1 MGAAAGSAAKA
12 GVDVTAAFDVSI
24 LDDPELRAAV
34 QARMRDRLRYK
45 VWQNRRGGLRAK
57 QRITAPFPSDLA
69 IITGLGWGKGEA
81 IIRHLVD
88 RIDNYELMALLIA
101 GPTFALTMSNM
112 VRGNVLAPGLLYS
125 WPPHM
130 APTLHLGDEPF
141 MLAHTGCKIY
151 IRAGHKPDLARGVN
165 AQGIWLDEVD
175 SWKPQEMTQLDA
187 LEVFDARARI
197 EGTVAGAMEPFRL
210 YSTTPKASRGSKVAR
225 ELSKRPGMRLVRGSS
240 YENTKLPKSYHEKV
254 LKRLELTRRGREE
267 VHGDILDHVI
277 GALVDAEK
285 DIDPARL
292 TEVPRGTLERIVIGV
307 DPSGGETGDEVG
319 IVVAGIGGGEF
330 PHAYVLGDFSD
341 HYSAAGWG
349 ERVAKLAQ
357 YFDADVIGERNFGGD
372 MVKATVLGAANSL
385 GIRNVHVDLVTSSKG
400 KHVRAAAVTPF
411 YERHEVHHVGHF
423 AKLEDQLCAF
433 TNEGYDGDEHA
444 DRADAL
450 VFALR
455 EVLPIEEAGYSLLDW
470 ATDEEKAEIAK
481 MREAA

>member
-1 MGAAAGSAAKA
+1 MSSAGI
-12 GVDVTAAFDVSI
+12 DY
-24 LDDPELRAAV
+24 DDSEMMAAV
-34 QARMRDRLRYK
+34 QGRLRQRLRYK
-45 VWQNRRGGLRAK
+45 VWQERRGPLREK
-57 QRITAPFPSDLA
+57 QRINAPFSSDLA

-112 VRGNVLAPGLLYS
+112 VRGNVLAPGLLYA

-130 APTLHLGDEPF
+130 APTIHLGDEPF

-151 IRAGHKPDLARGVN
+151 IRAGQKPDLARGVN

-175 SWKPQEMTQLDA
+175 SWRPEHMSPELA

-210 YSTTPKASRGSKVAR
+210 YSTTPKASRGAR
-225 ELSKRPGMRLVRGSS
+225 LARNLAKRPGMRLVRGSS

-254 LKRLELTRRGREE
+254 LKRLEATRRGREE

-285 DIDPARL
+285 DIDPPRL
-292 TEVPRGTLERIVIGV
+292 VEVPHGTLQRLVIGV
-307 DPSGGETGDEVG
+307 DPSGGEGGDEVG
-319 IVVAGIGGGEF
+319 IVVVGIGGGEF

-341 HYSAAGWG
+341 HFSPDGWG
-349 ERVAKLAQ
+349 QRVAKLAQ

-372 MVKATVLGAANSL
+372 MVKANVIGSANSL
-385 GIRNVHVDLVTSSKG
+385 KIRNVHVSLVTASQA

-433 TNEGYDGDEHA
+433 TNEGYDGDGHA

-470 ATDEEKAEIAK
+470 ATDEEKAMLE
-481 MREAA
+481 REAA

>member
-1 MGAAAGSAAKA
+1 
-12 GVDVTAAFDVSI
+12 
-24 LDDPELRAAV
+24 
-34 QARMRDRLRYK
+34 MRDRLRYK
-45 VWQNRRGGLRAK
+45 VWQERRGSLRAK

-69 IITGLGWGKGEA
+69 IITGRGFGKNEMV
-81 IIRHLVD
+81 IRHLVD
-88 RIDNYELMALLIA
+88 RIDSYGLKSLIIA

-112 VRGNVLAPGLLYS
+112 VRGNALAPGLMLA

-130 APTLHLGDEPF
+130 APTLHLGDEPY
-141 MLAHTGCKIY
+141 MICHTGCKIY
-151 IRAGHKPDLARGVN
+151 IRTMQKPDQARGIN
-165 AQGIWLDEVD
+165 SQGLWMDEVD
-175 SWKPQEMTQLDA
+175 SGRPEQMRPEEALD
-187 LEVFDARARI
+187 VFELCVRI
-197 EGTVAGAMEPFRL
+197 GGTKQGAEEPFRI
-210 YSTTPKASRGSKVAR
+210 YSGTPKASRGGRLAR
-225 ELSKRPGMRLVRGSS
+225 LLSKRPGIHLVTGSS
-240 YENTKLPKSYHEKV
+240 YENKSLHKSFDKV
-254 LKRLELTRRGREE
+254 LKRLEQTRRGREE

-277 GALVDAEK
+277 GALVDAEQH
-285 DIDPARL
+285 IEPARL

-319 IVVAGIGGGEF
+319 IVVVGIGGGEF

-341 HYSAAGWG
+341 HYTADGWG
-349 ERVAKLAQ
+349 QRVAKLAE

-372 MVKATVLGAANSL
+372 MVKATVLGAARSL

-411 YERHEVHHVGHF
+411 YERHEVHHVGHQ
-423 AKLEDQLCAF
+423 AKLEAQLCAF

-455 EVLPIEEAGYSLLDW
+455 EVLPIEESGYSLLDW

-481 MREAA
+481 MAEAA